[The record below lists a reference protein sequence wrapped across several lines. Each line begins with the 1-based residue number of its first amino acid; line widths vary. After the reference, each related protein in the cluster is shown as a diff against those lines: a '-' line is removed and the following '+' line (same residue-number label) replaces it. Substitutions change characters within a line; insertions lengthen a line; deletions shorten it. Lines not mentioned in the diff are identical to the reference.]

1 MIRFFI
7 IILIVF
13 FLMIQFDIWFK
24 DDGFYR
30 VKELE
35 QMIDSQVEENERLKL
50 RNKQLEREIEELKSG
65 TESIEEKARTD
76 LGMIKEGEEFY
87 FCLLYTS
94 DAADE

>member
-13 FLMIQFDIWFK
+13 FLMIQFDIWLK

-35 QMIDSQVEENERLKL
+35 QMIGSQVEENERLKL
-50 RNKQLEREIEELKSG
+50 RNEQLEREIEELKSG

-76 LGMIKEGEEFY
+76 LGMIKEDEEFY
-87 FCLLYTS
+87 LIV
-94 DAADE
+94 E

>member
-13 FLMIQFDIWFK
+13 FLIIQFDIWFK

-35 QMIDSQVEENERLKL
+35 QMIGSQVEENERLKL
-50 RNKQLEREIEELKSG
+50 RNEQLEREIEELKSG

-87 FCLLYTS
+87 LIV
-94 DAADE
+94 E

>member
-35 QMIDSQVEENERLKL
+35 QMIGNQVEEYKRLIL
-50 RNKQLEREIEELKSG
+50 RNEQLQREIEELKSG

-87 FCLLYTS
+87 LIV
-94 DAADE
+94 E

>member
-13 FLMIQFDIWFK
+13 FLMIQFDIWLK

-50 RNKQLEREIEELKSG
+50 RNEQLEREIEELKSG

-87 FCLLYTS
+87 LIV
-94 DAADE
+94 E

>member
-24 DDGFYR
+24 DDGLYR

-35 QMIDSQVEENERLKL
+35 QMIGSQVEENERLKL
-50 RNKQLEREIEELKSG
+50 RNEQLEREIEELKSG

-87 FCLLYTS
+87 LIV
-94 DAADE
+94 E

>member
-35 QMIDSQVEENERLKL
+35 QMIGSQVEENERLKL
-50 RNKQLEREIEELKSG
+50 RNEQLEREIEELISG

-87 FCLLYTS
+87 LIV
-94 DAADE
+94 E

>member
-7 IILIVF
+7 IILIFF

-35 QMIDSQVEENERLKL
+35 QMIGSQVEENERLKL
-50 RNKQLEREIEELKSG
+50 RNEQLEREIEELKSG

-87 FCLLYTS
+87 LIV
-94 DAADE
+94 E

>member
-24 DDGFYR
+24 DDGFNR
-30 VKELE
+30 LKELE
-35 QMIDSQVEENERLKL
+35 QMIGSQLEENERLKL
-50 RNKQLEREIEELKSG
+50 RNEQLEREIEELKSG

-87 FCLLYTS
+87 LIV
-94 DAADE
+94 E

>member
-24 DDGFYR
+24 DDGLYR

-35 QMIDSQVEENERLKL
+35 EMIGSQVEENERLKL
-50 RNKQLEREIEELKSG
+50 RNEQLEREIEELKSG

-87 FCLLYTS
+87 LIV
-94 DAADE
+94 E

>member
-35 QMIDSQVEENERLKL
+35 QVIGNQVEENKRLKL
-50 RNKQLEREIEELKSG
+50 RNEQLQREIEELKSG

-87 FCLLYTS
+87 LIV
-94 DAADE
+94 E

>member
-35 QMIDSQVEENERLKL
+35 QIIGNQVEENKRLKL
-50 RNKQLEREIEELKSG
+50 RNEQLEREIEELKSG

-87 FCLLYTS
+87 LIV
-94 DAADE
+94 E

>member
-35 QMIDSQVEENERLKL
+35 EMIGSQVEENERLKL
-50 RNKQLEREIEELKSG
+50 RNEQLEREIEELKSG

-87 FCLLYTS
+87 LIV
-94 DAADE
+94 E

>member
-24 DDGFYR
+24 DDGFNR
-30 VKELE
+30 LKELE
-35 QMIDSQVEENERLKL
+35 QMIGSQLEENERLKL
-50 RNKQLEREIEELKSG
+50 RNEQLEREIEELKSG

-76 LGMIKEGEEFY
+76 FGMIKEGEEFY
-87 FCLLYTS
+87 LIV
-94 DAADE
+94 E

>member
-13 FLMIQFDIWFK
+13 FLIIQFDIWFK

-35 QMIDSQVEENERLKL
+35 QMIGSQVEENERLKL

-87 FCLLYTS
+87 LIV
-94 DAADE
+94 E

>member
-1 MIRFFI
+1 MTRFFI
-7 IILIVF
+7 AILIVF

-35 QMIDSQVEENERLKL
+35 QMIGSQVEENERLKL
-50 RNKQLEREIEELKSG
+50 RNEQLEREIEELKSG

-87 FCLLYTS
+87 LIV
-94 DAADE
+94 E

>member
-13 FLMIQFDIWFK
+13 FLIIQFDIRFK

-35 QMIDSQVEENERLKL
+35 QMIGSQVEENKRLKL
-50 RNKQLEREIEELKSG
+50 RNEQLEREIEELKSG

-87 FCLLYTS
+87 LIV
-94 DAADE
+94 E

>member
-13 FLMIQFDIWFK
+13 FLMIQFDIWLK

-35 QMIDSQVEENERLKL
+35 QMIDSEVEENERLKL

-87 FCLLYTS
+87 LIV
-94 DAADE
+94 E

>member
-35 QMIDSQVEENERLKL
+35 QLIGNQVEENKRLKL
-50 RNKQLEREIEELKSG
+50 RNEQLEREIEELKSG

-87 FCLLYTS
+87 LIV
-94 DAADE
+94 E

>member
-13 FLMIQFDIWFK
+13 FLIIKFDIWFK

-35 QMIDSQVEENERLKL
+35 QMIGNQVEENKRLKL
-50 RNKQLEREIEELKSG
+50 RNEQLEREIEELKSG

-87 FCLLYTS
+87 LIV
-94 DAADE
+94 E

>member
-13 FLMIQFDIWFK
+13 FLMIQFDIWLK
-24 DDGFYR
+24 DDGFYH

-35 QMIDSQVEENERLKL
+35 QMIGNQVEENKRLKL
-50 RNKQLEREIEELKSG
+50 RNEQLQREIEELKSG

-87 FCLLYTS
+87 LIV
-94 DAADE
+94 E

>member
-35 QMIDSQVEENERLKL
+35 QMIGYQVEENERLKL
-50 RNKQLEREIEELKSG
+50 RNEQLEREIEELKSG

-87 FCLLYTS
+87 LIV
-94 DAADE
+94 E